1 MKILAIALLCV
12 WAGGAVAQEER
23 AIDNFAGVGV
33 RAMGMGGA
41 FVGVADDF
49 TAMYWNP
56 AGLAQMQ
63 QREVQVSFLRNSRAN
78 DSIFNG
84 TPGRSELTNT
94 RFGSLGFVYPYPVYR
109 GSLVLA
115 AGLTRI
121 KDFDWN
127 LNQKGYGYDDSLAV
141 DHAFQ
146 HEGELALAG
155 VSAALDVSSA
165 VSLGATLGW
174 VSGEDEAV
182 NEFDWADS
190 EDVFHERRFRARDTF
205 TDEYKWTPYAVLGAM
220 LRTPRDEP
228 RYRLGATFA
237 TGGTHKIRYVLRG
250 SSSDEGYNSVEYD
263 DGTVQEFP
271 DEEWSNTYELA
282 LPFEFGVGASAEVLP
297 GLTLAGSL
305 HLAEWSQSE
314 YKGADEYGL
323 RAGTSF
329 ETQYRDVLRY
339 HLGVEYQVPVVAL
352 DLRAGYFVDPIPF
365 VGDPIRIE
373 IDKDS
378 IPTGMAILLDQ
389 SGITNIPLNRI
400 EIDKDRHFI
409 TLGAGILLDEAVQ
422 VDLAWMWGAFK
433 QVELD
438 SVKIS
443 DQPINYLV
451 SDQTINRLVVGLGYN
466 F

>member
-1 MKILAIALLCV
+1 MKILAGALLCV
-12 WAGGAVAQEER
+12 WVGGAVAQEER

-63 QREVQVSFLRNSRAN
+63 RREVQVSFLRNSRAN
-78 DSIFNG
+78 DSVFNG
-84 TPGRSELTNT
+84 TAGSSELTNT

-115 AGLTRI
+115 AGFTRI
-121 KDFDWN
+121 KDFDWS
-127 LNQKGYGYDDSLAV
+127 LRLKGTDDNELTA

-155 VSAALDVSSA
+155 VSAALDVSPA
-165 VSLGATLGW
+165 VSLGMTLGL

-190 EDVFHERRFRARDTF
+190 QDNFPESRFLSRDTF
-205 TDEYKWTPYAVLGAM
+205 ADEYQRTPYLILGAM
-220 LRTPRDEP
+220 LRTPRDAP

-237 TGGTHKIRYVLRG
+237 AGRAHKIRYKFTSPV
-250 SSSDEGYNSVEYD
+250 SSGERNPCNPDELLEEDYDSIACD
-263 DGTVQEFP
+263 DGTIGNFS
-271 DEEWSNTYELA
+271 DENLSNTYQLT
-282 LPFEFGVGASAEVLP
+282 LPFEFGVGVSAEALP

-314 YKGADEYGL
+314 YKGTDEYDL
-323 RAGTSF
+323 RAATSF

-339 HLGVEYQVPVVAL
+339 HLGVEYQMPVVAL
-352 DLRAGYFVDPIPF
+352 DLRAGYFVDPVPF
-365 VGDPIRIE
+365 VGPRDPNSDDPPIRIE
-373 IDKDS
+373 
-378 IPTGMAILLDQ
+378 
-389 SGITNIPLNRI
+389 
-400 EIDKDRHFI
+400 EDRRFI

-422 VDLAWMWGAFK
+422 VDLAWVRGAFK
-433 QVELD
+433 QVEEYSGNVLSED
-438 SVKIS
+438 
-443 DQPINYLV
+443 YA
-451 SDQTINRLVVGLGYN
+451 INRLVVGVGYN

>member
-12 WAGGAVAQEER
+12 WGRGAVAQEER

-78 DSIFNG
+78 DSVFNG
-84 TPGRSELTNT
+84 TAGRSELTNT

-121 KDFDWN
+121 KDFDWSLN
-127 LNQKGYGYDDSLAV
+127 LKGDDQGLTA
-141 DHAFQ
+141 DHALQ

-155 VSAALDVSSA
+155 VSAAIDVSPA
-165 VSLGATLGW
+165 VSLGATLGL

-190 EDVFHERRFRARDTF
+190 QDEFLEQRFFARDSF
-205 TDEYKWTPYAVLGAM
+205 TDEYQWTPYAVLGAM
-220 LRTPRDEP
+220 LRTPRDNP
-228 RYRLGATFA
+228 RYRLGATFT
-237 TGGTHKIRYVLRG
+237 TGGTHKIRYVFRG
-250 SSSDEGYNSVEYD
+250 SPSDTGYSSVQYD
-263 DGTVQEFP
+263 DGTVEKFS
-271 DEEWSNTYELA
+271 DEEERNTYELA
-282 LPFEFGVGASAEVLP
+282 LPFEFGVGASAEALP

-314 YKGADEYGL
+314 YKGADEHRL
-323 RAGTSF
+323 RADTSF

-339 HLGVEYQVPVVAL
+339 HFGVEYQVPVVAL
-352 DLRAGYFVDPIPF
+352 DLRAGYFVDPVPF
-365 VGDPIRIE
+365 IGPRDPGSDDPTIRIE
-373 IDKDS
+373 
-378 IPTGMAILLDQ
+378 
-389 SGITNIPLNRI
+389 
-400 EIDKDRHFI
+400 EDRRFI
-409 TLGAGILLDEAVQ
+409 TLGAGVLIDEAMQ
-422 VDLAWMWGAFK
+422 IDIAWVWGAFK
-433 QVELD
+433 QVE
-438 SVKIS
+438 KYS
-443 DQPINYLV
+443 DNVLSEDYA
-451 SDQTINRLVVGLGYN
+451 INRLVVGVGYN

>member
-12 WAGGAVAQEER
+12 WGRGAVAQEER

-63 QREVQVSFLRNSRAN
+63 HREVQVSFLRNSRAN
-78 DSIFNG
+78 DSVFNG
-84 TPGRSELTNT
+84 TAGRSELTNT

-121 KDFDWN
+121 KDFDWSLN
-127 LNQKGYGYDDSLAV
+127 LKGDDQGLTA
-141 DHAFQ
+141 DHALQ

-155 VSAALDVSSA
+155 VSAAIDVSPA
-165 VSLGATLGW
+165 VSLGATLGL

-190 EDVFHERRFRARDTF
+190 QDEFLEQRFFARDSF
-205 TDEYKWTPYAVLGAM
+205 TDEYQWTPYAVLGAM
-220 LRTPRDEP
+220 LRTPRDNP
-228 RYRLGATFA
+228 RYRLGATFT
-237 TGGTHKIRYVLRG
+237 TGGTHKIRYVFRG
-250 SSSDEGYNSVEYD
+250 SPSDTGYSSVQYD
-263 DGTVQEFP
+263 DGTVEKFS
-271 DEEWSNTYELA
+271 DEEERNTYELA
-282 LPFEFGVGASAEVLP
+282 LPFEFGVGASAEALP

-314 YKGADEYGL
+314 YKGADEHRL
-323 RAGTSF
+323 RADTSF

-339 HLGVEYQVPVVAL
+339 HFGVEYQVPVVAL
-352 DLRAGYFVDPIPF
+352 DLRAGYFVDPVPF
-365 VGDPIRIE
+365 IGPRDPGSDDPTIRIE
-373 IDKDS
+373 
-378 IPTGMAILLDQ
+378 
-389 SGITNIPLNRI
+389 
-400 EIDKDRHFI
+400 EDRRFI
-409 TLGAGILLDEAVQ
+409 TLGAGVLIDEAMQ
-422 VDLAWMWGAFK
+422 IDIAWVWGAFK
-433 QVELD
+433 QVE
-438 SVKIS
+438 KYS
-443 DQPINYLV
+443 DNVLSEDYA
-451 SDQTINRLVVGLGYN
+451 INRLVVGVGYN

>member
-1 MKILAIALLCV
+1 MKILAGACVLCV
-12 WAGGAVAQEER
+12 WVGGAVAQEER

-63 QREVQVSFLRNSRAN
+63 RREVQVSFLRNSRAN
-78 DSIFNG
+78 DSVFNG
-84 TPGRSELTNT
+84 TPGSSELTNT

-115 AGLTRI
+115 AGFTRI
-121 KDFDWN
+121 KDFDWS
-127 LNQKGYGYDDSLAV
+127 LSRKGDDNGLTA

-155 VSAALDVSSA
+155 VSAALDVSPA
-165 VSLGATLGW
+165 VSLGMTLGL
-174 VSGEDEAV
+174 VSGEDEAA

-190 EDVFHERRFRARDTF
+190 QDNFLESRFLSRDTF
-205 TDEYKWTPYAVLGAM
+205 ADEYQRTPYLILGAM

-237 TGGTHKIRYVLRG
+237 AGRAHKIRYKFTGPV
-250 SSSDEGYNSVEYD
+250 SSGERNPCNPEELLEEDYDSIACD
-263 DGTVQEFP
+263 DGTIGNFS
-271 DEEWSNTYELA
+271 DENLSNTYQLT
-282 LPFEFGVGASAEVLP
+282 LPFEFGVGVSAEALP

-314 YKGADEYGL
+314 YKGTDEYDL
-323 RAGTSF
+323 RAATSF

-339 HLGVEYQVPVVAL
+339 HLGVEYQMPVVAL
-352 DLRAGYFVDPIPF
+352 DLRAGYFVDPVPF
-365 VGDPIRIE
+365 VGPRDPSSDDPPIRIE
-373 IDKDS
+373 
-378 IPTGMAILLDQ
+378 
-389 SGITNIPLNRI
+389 
-400 EIDKDRHFI
+400 EDRRFI

-422 VDLAWMWGAFK
+422 VDLAWVRGAFK
-433 QVELD
+433 QVEEYSGNVLSED
-438 SVKIS
+438 
-443 DQPINYLV
+443 YA
-451 SDQTINRLVVGLGYN
+451 INRLVVGVGYN

>member
-12 WAGGAVAQEER
+12 WVGGAAAQEER

-63 QREVQVSFLRNSRAN
+63 RREVQVSFLRNSRAN

-121 KDFDWN
+121 KDFDWSLN
-127 LNQKGYGYDDSLAV
+127 LKGEDQGLAA
-141 DHAFQ
+141 DHALQ

-155 VSAALDVSSA
+155 VSAAIDVSSA
-165 VSLGATLGW
+165 VSLGATLGL

-182 NEFDWADS
+182 NEFDWADLQN
-190 EDVFHERRFRARDTF
+190 EFDEQRFLARDSF
-205 TDEYKWTPYAVLGAM
+205 TDEYQWTPYAVLGVM
-220 LRTPRDEP
+220 LRTPRDKP
-228 RYRLGATFA
+228 RYRLGATFV
-237 TGGTHKIRYVLRG
+237 TGGTHKIRYVFRG
-250 SSSDEGYNSVEYD
+250 SPSDTGYSSVEYD
-263 DGTVQEFP
+263 DGTVEEFS
-271 DEEWSNTYELA
+271 DEEARNTYELA
-282 LPFEFGVGASAEVLP
+282 LPFEFGVGASAEALP

-314 YKGADEYGL
+314 YEGDDDGL
-323 RAGTSF
+323 RADTSF

-339 HLGVEYQVPVVAL
+339 HVGVEYQVPVVAL
-352 DLRAGYFVDPIPF
+352 DLRAGYFVDPVPF
-365 VGDPIRIE
+365 IGPRDPDSDDPPIRIE
-373 IDKDS
+373 
-378 IPTGMAILLDQ
+378 
-389 SGITNIPLNRI
+389 
-400 EIDKDRHFI
+400 EDRRFI
-409 TLGAGILLDEAVQ
+409 TLGAGILIDEAMQ
-422 VDLAWMWGAFK
+422 IDLAWVRGAFK
-433 QVELD
+433 QVEEY
-438 SVKIS
+438 S
-443 DQPINYLV
+443 DEY
-451 SDQTINRLVVGLGYN
+451 SDNVLSEDYAINRLVVGLSYN

>member
-12 WAGGAVAQEER
+12 WVGGAAAQEER

-63 QREVQVSFLRNSRAN
+63 RREVQVSFLRNSRAN

-121 KDFDWN
+121 KDFDWSLN
-127 LNQKGYGYDDSLAV
+127 LKGEDQGLAA
-141 DHAFQ
+141 DHALQ

-155 VSAALDVSSA
+155 VSAAIDVSSA
-165 VSLGATLGW
+165 VSLGATLGL

-182 NEFDWADS
+182 NEFDWADLQN
-190 EDVFHERRFRARDTF
+190 EFDEQRFLARDSF
-205 TDEYKWTPYAVLGAM
+205 TDEYQWTPYAVLGVM
-220 LRTPRDEP
+220 LRTPRDNP
-228 RYRLGATFA
+228 RYRLGATFT
-237 TGGTHKIRYVLRG
+237 TGGTHKIRYVFRG
-250 SSSDEGYNSVEYD
+250 SPSDKGYSSVQYD
-263 DGTVQEFP
+263 DGTVEKFS
-271 DEEWSNTYELA
+271 DEEARNTYELT
-282 LPFEFGVGASAEVLP
+282 LPFEFGVGASAEALP

-323 RAGTSF
+323 RADTSF

-339 HLGVEYQVPVVAL
+339 HFGVEYQVPVVAL
-352 DLRAGYFVDPIPF
+352 DLRAGYFVDPVPF
-365 VGDPIRIE
+365 IGPRDPGSDDPTIRIE
-373 IDKDS
+373 
-378 IPTGMAILLDQ
+378 
-389 SGITNIPLNRI
+389 
-400 EIDKDRHFI
+400 EDRRFI

-422 VDLAWMWGAFK
+422 VDLAWVRGAFK
-433 QVELD
+433 QVEEYSGD
-438 SVKIS
+438 YS
-443 DQPINYLV
+443 DNVLSEDYA
-451 SDQTINRLVVGLGYN
+451 INRLVVGVGYN

>member
-12 WAGGAVAQEER
+12 WACGAVAQEER

-78 DSIFNG
+78 DSVFNG
-84 TPGRSELTNT
+84 TAGRSELTNT

-121 KDFDWN
+121 KDFDWSLN
-127 LNQKGYGYDDSLAV
+127 LKGDDDGLAA

-155 VSAALDVSSA
+155 VSAAIDVSPA
-165 VSLGATLGW
+165 VSLGATLGL

-190 EDVFHERRFRARDTF
+190 QDEFLEQRFFARDSF
-205 TDEYKWTPYAVLGAM
+205 TDEYQWTPYAVLGAM
-220 LRTPRDEP
+220 LRTPRDNP
-228 RYRLGATFA
+228 RYRLGATFT
-237 TGGTHKIRYVLRG
+237 TGGTHKIRYKFNGPVSYEKINPCSPDKLLE
-250 SSSDEGYNSVEYD
+250 SDFDLIKCD
-263 DGTVQEFP
+263 DGTVGEFP
-271 DEEWSNTYELA
+271 DAEVSNTYELT
-282 LPFEFGVGASAEVLP
+282 LPFEFGVGASAEALQ

-323 RAGTSF
+323 RADTSF

-339 HLGVEYQVPVVAL
+339 HFGVEYQVPVVAL
-352 DLRAGYFVDPIPF
+352 DLRAGYFVDPVPF
-365 VGDPIRIE
+365 IGPRDPGSDDPTIRIE
-373 IDKDS
+373 
-378 IPTGMAILLDQ
+378 
-389 SGITNIPLNRI
+389 
-400 EIDKDRHFI
+400 EDRRFI

-422 VDLAWMWGAFK
+422 VDLAWVRGAFK
-433 QVELD
+433 QVEEY
-438 SVKIS
+438 SGGYS
-443 DQPINYLV
+443 DNVLSEDYE
-451 SDQTINRLVVGLGYN
+451 INRLVVGVGYN

>member
-12 WAGGAVAQEER
+12 WVRGAVAQEER

-127 LNQKGYGYDDSLAV
+127 LNLKGDDQGLAAN
-141 DHAFQ
+141 HALQ

-155 VSAALDVSSA
+155 VSAAIDVSPA
-165 VSLGATLGW
+165 VSLGATLGL

-182 NEFDWADS
+182 SEFDWADL
-190 EDVFHERRFRARDTF
+190 EDVFDEQRFRARDTF

-228 RYRLGATFA
+228 RYRLGATFS
-237 TGGTHKIRYVLRG
+237 TGGTHKIRYVFRG

-282 LPFEFGVGASAEVLP
+282 LPFEFGVGASAEALP

-314 YKGADEYGL
+314 YKGADDYGL
-323 RAGTSF
+323 RADTSF
-329 ETQYRDVLRY
+329 EKQYRDVLRY

-352 DLRAGYFVDPIPF
+352 DLRAGYFVDPVPF
-365 VGDPIRIE
+365 IGPRDPGSDDPPIRIE
-373 IDKDS
+373 
-378 IPTGMAILLDQ
+378 
-389 SGITNIPLNRI
+389 
-400 EIDKDRHFI
+400 EDRRFI
-409 TLGAGILLDEAVQ
+409 TLGAGILIDEAMQ
-422 VDLAWMWGAFK
+422 IDLAWVRGAFK
-433 QVELD
+433 QVEEY
-438 SVKIS
+438 SSEFS
-443 DQPINYLV
+443 DNILSEDYA
-451 SDQTINRLVVGLGYN
+451 INRLVVGMGYN

>member
-12 WAGGAVAQEER
+12 WVHGAVAQEER

-84 TPGRSELTNT
+84 TAGRSELTNT
-94 RFGSLGFVYPYPVYR
+94 RFGTLGFVYPYPVYR

-121 KDFDWN
+121 KDFDWSLN
-127 LNQKGYGYDDSLAV
+127 LKGDDDGLAA

-146 HEGELALAG
+146 HEGEMALAG
-155 VSAALDVSSA
+155 VSAAVDVSPA
-165 VSLGATLGW
+165 VSLGATLGF

-182 NEFDWADS
+182 SEFDWADPQD
-190 EDVFHERRFRARDTF
+190 EFYGQRFFARDTF
-205 TDEYKWTPYAVLGAM
+205 ADEYQWTPYAVLGAM
-220 LRTPRDEP
+220 LRTPRDNP

-237 TGGTHKIRYVLRG
+237 TGGTHKIKYKFNGPV
-250 SSSDEGYNSVEYD
+250 SYDEINPCSPDPDDLLGADLGKVECD
-263 DGTVQEFP
+263 DGTVEEFS
-271 DEEWSNTYELA
+271 DVEVSNTYDLA
-282 LPFEFGVGASAEVLP
+282 LPFEFGVGASAEALP

-314 YKGADEYGL
+314 YKGADEDGL
-323 RAGTSF
+323 RADTSF

-339 HLGVEYQVPVVAL
+339 HFGVEYQVPVVAL
-352 DLRAGYFVDPIPF
+352 DLRAGYFVDPVPF
-365 VGDPIRIE
+365 IGPRDPGSDDPPIRIE
-373 IDKDS
+373 
-378 IPTGMAILLDQ
+378 
-389 SGITNIPLNRI
+389 
-400 EIDKDRHFI
+400 EDRRFI
-409 TLGAGILLDEAVQ
+409 TLGAGILIDEAMQ
-422 VDLAWMWGAFK
+422 IDIAWVRGAFK
-433 QVELD
+433 QVEEY
-438 SVKIS
+438 SGESS
-443 DQPINYLV
+443 DNVLSEDYA
-451 SDQTINRLVVGLGYN
+451 INRLVVGMGYN

>member
-12 WAGGAVAQEER
+12 WVRGAVAQEER

-63 QREVQVSFLRNSRAN
+63 QREIQVSLLRNSRAN

-84 TPGRSELTNT
+84 TAGRSELTNT

-127 LNQKGYGYDDSLAV
+127 LNLKGNDEGLTA

-155 VSAALDVSSA
+155 VSAAIDVSPA
-165 VSLGATLGW
+165 VSLGATLGL

-182 NEFDWADS
+182 NKFDWADS
-190 EDVFHERRFRARDTF
+190 QDEFQERRFLARDSF

-220 LRTPRDEP
+220 LRTPRDKP

-237 TGGTHKIRYVLRG
+237 TGGTHEIRYVFRG
-250 SSSDEGYNSVEYD
+250 ASSDEGYNSVEYD
-263 DGTVQEFP
+263 DGTVEEFP

-282 LPFEFGVGASAEVLP
+282 LPFEFGVGASAEALP

-314 YKGADEYGL
+314 YKGADDYGL
-323 RAGTSF
+323 RADTSF

-339 HLGVEYQVPVVAL
+339 HFGVEYQVPVVAL
-352 DLRAGYFVDPIPF
+352 DLRAGYFVDPVPF
-365 VGDPIRIE
+365 IGPRDPGSDDPPIRIE
-373 IDKDS
+373 
-378 IPTGMAILLDQ
+378 
-389 SGITNIPLNRI
+389 
-400 EIDKDRHFI
+400 EDRRFI
-409 TLGAGILLDEAVQ
+409 TLGAGILIDEAMQ
-422 VDLAWMWGAFK
+422 IDIAWVRGAFK
-433 QVELD
+433 QVEEYSSEL
-438 SVKIS
+438 S
-443 DQPINYLV
+443 DNVLSEDYA
-451 SDQTINRLVVGLGYN
+451 INRLVVGVGYN

>member
-1 MKILAIALLCV
+1 MKILAVASLCV
-12 WAGGAVAQEER
+12 WVGGAVAQEER

-63 QREVQVSFLRNSRAN
+63 RREVQVSFLRNSRAN
-78 DSIFNG
+78 DSVFNG
-84 TPGRSELTNT
+84 TAGRSELTNT

-121 KDFDWN
+121 KDFDWS
-127 LNQKGYGYDDSLAV
+127 LNQKGNDNGLTA

-155 VSAALDVSSA
+155 VSAALDVSPA
-165 VSLGATLGW
+165 VSLGVTLGL

-182 NEFDWADS
+182 NGYDWADDS
-190 EDVFHERRFRARDTF
+190 PDEFLEARFLARDTF
-205 TDEYKWTPYAVLGAM
+205 TDEYQWTPYTVLGAM
-220 LRTPRDEP
+220 LRTPRDDP

-237 TGGTHKIRYVLRG
+237 AGRAHKIRYKFKGPASYNEKNPCNLDAVLEEDYD
-250 SSSDEGYNSVEYD
+250 SIECD
-263 DGTVQEFP
+263 DGTVGQFSDQEV
-271 DEEWSNTYELA
+271 SNTYQLA
-282 LPFEFGVGASAEVLP
+282 LPFEFGVGVSAAALP

-314 YKGADEYGL
+314 YKGDDDHDL
-323 RAGTSF
+323 RADTSF

-352 DLRAGYFVDPIPF
+352 DLRAGYFVDPVPF
-365 VGDPIRIE
+365 VGPRDPSTDDSPIRIE
-373 IDKDS
+373 
-378 IPTGMAILLDQ
+378 
-389 SGITNIPLNRI
+389 
-400 EIDKDRHFI
+400 EDRRFI

-422 VDLAWMWGAFK
+422 VDLAWVRGAFK
-433 QVELD
+433 QVEEYSGNVLTED
-438 SVKIS
+438 
-443 DQPINYLV
+443 YA
-451 SDQTINRLVVGLGYN
+451 INRLVVGVGYN

>member
-1 MKILAIALLCV
+1 MKILAIALLCFWV
-12 WAGGAVAQEER
+12 RGAAAQEER

-63 QREVQVSFLRNSRAN
+63 RCEVQVSFLRNSRAN
-78 DSIFNG
+78 DSVLNG

-121 KDFDWN
+121 KDFDWSLN
-127 LNQKGYGYDDSLAV
+127 LKGEDQGLAA
-141 DHAFQ
+141 DHALQ

-155 VSAALDVSSA
+155 VSAAIDVSSA
-165 VSLGATLGW
+165 VSLGATLGL

-182 NEFDWADS
+182 NEFDWADLQN
-190 EDVFHERRFRARDTF
+190 EFDEQRFLSRDSF
-205 TDEYKWTPYAVLGAM
+205 TDEYQWTPYAVLGVM
-220 LRTPRDEP
+220 LRTPRDKP

-237 TGGTHKIRYVLRG
+237 TGGTHKIRYVFRG
-250 SSSDEGYNSVEYD
+250 SPSDTGYSSVEYD
-263 DGTVQEFP
+263 DGTVEEFS
-271 DEEWSNTYELA
+271 DEEARNTYELA
-282 LPFEFGVGASAEVLP
+282 LPFEFGVGASAEALP

-314 YKGADEYGL
+314 YEGDDDGL
-323 RAGTSF
+323 RADTSF

-339 HLGVEYQVPVVAL
+339 HVGVEYQVPVIAL
-352 DLRAGYFVDPIPF
+352 DLRVGYFVDPVPF
-365 VGDPIRIE
+365 IGPRDPDSDDPPIRIE
-373 IDKDS
+373 
-378 IPTGMAILLDQ
+378 
-389 SGITNIPLNRI
+389 
-400 EIDKDRHFI
+400 EDRRFI
-409 TLGAGILLDEAVQ
+409 TLGAGILIDEAMQ
-422 VDLAWMWGAFK
+422 IDLAWVRGAFK
-433 QVELD
+433 QVEEY
-438 SVKIS
+438 S
-443 DQPINYLV
+443 DEY
-451 SDQTINRLVVGLGYN
+451 SDNVLSEDYAINRLVVGLSYN

>member
-12 WAGGAVAQEER
+12 WGGGAVAQEER

-78 DSIFNG
+78 DSVFNG
-84 TPGRSELTNT
+84 TPGSSELTNT

-121 KDFDWN
+121 KDFDWS
-127 LNQKGYGYDDSLAV
+127 LNQKGYDYGDSLAV

-155 VSAALDVSSA
+155 VSAAIDVSPA
-165 VSLGATLGW
+165 VSLGATLGF

-182 NEFDWADS
+182 NEFDWADPQ
-190 EDVFHERRFRARDTF
+190 DQDKFLERRFRARDTF

-220 LRTPRDEP
+220 LRTPRDKP

-237 TGGTHKIRYVLRG
+237 IGGAHKIRYIFRG
-250 SSSDEGYNSVEYD
+250 SPSDTGYSSVEYD
-263 DGTVQEFP
+263 DETVEEFP
-271 DEEWSNTYELA
+271 DEEVNNTYQLA
-282 LPFEFGVGASAEVLP
+282 LPFEFGVGASAEALP

-314 YKGADEYGL
+314 YKGADEYDL
-323 RAGTSF
+323 RADTSF
-329 ETQYRDVLRY
+329 ETLYRDVLRY
-339 HLGVEYQVPVVAL
+339 HFGVEYQVPVIAL

-365 VGDPIRIE
+365 VGDDPPIR
-373 IDKDS
+373 
-378 IPTGMAILLDQ
+378 
-389 SGITNIPLNRI
+389 
-400 EIDKDRHFI
+400 IDKDRRFI
-409 TLGAGILLDEAVQ
+409 TLGAGILLDEAIQ
-422 VDLAWMWGAFK
+422 VDLTWMRGAFK
-433 QVELD
+433 QVEVAEVGD
-438 SVKIS
+438 SGDIS
-443 DQPINYLV
+443 DPVINRLV
-451 SDQTINRLVVGLGYN
+451 SDQTVNRLVVGMGYN

>member
-12 WAGGAVAQEER
+12 WVRGAVAQEER

-63 QREVQVSFLRNSRAN
+63 QREVQVSLLRNSRAN

-127 LNQKGYGYDDSLAV
+127 LNLKGNDDGLAA

-155 VSAALDVSSA
+155 VSAAIDVSPA
-165 VSLGATLGW
+165 VSLGATLGL

-182 NEFDWADS
+182 NEFDWADLQD
-190 EDVFHERRFRARDTF
+190 EFQERRFLARDSF

-228 RYRLGATFA
+228 RYRLGATFS
-237 TGGTHKIRYVLRG
+237 TGGTHKIRYVFRG
-250 SSSDEGYNSVEYD
+250 ASSDDGYNSVEYD

-282 LPFEFGVGASAEVLP
+282 LPFEFGVGASAEALP

-314 YKGADEYGL
+314 YKGADDYGL
-323 RAGTSF
+323 RADTSF
-329 ETQYRDVLRY
+329 EKQYRDVLRY

-352 DLRAGYFVDPIPF
+352 DLRAGYFVDPVPF
-365 VGDPIRIE
+365 IGPRDPGSDDPPIRIE
-373 IDKDS
+373 
-378 IPTGMAILLDQ
+378 
-389 SGITNIPLNRI
+389 
-400 EIDKDRHFI
+400 EDRRFI
-409 TLGAGILLDEAVQ
+409 TLGAGILIDEAMQ
-422 VDLAWMWGAFK
+422 IDIAWVRGAFK
-433 QVELD
+433 QVEEY
-438 SVKIS
+438 SSEFS
-443 DQPINYLV
+443 DNVLSEDYA
-451 SDQTINRLVVGLGYN
+451 INRLVVGMGYN

>member
-12 WAGGAVAQEER
+12 WVRGAVAQEER

-63 QREVQVSFLRNSRAN
+63 RREVQVSFLRNSRAN
-78 DSIFNG
+78 DSVFNG

-115 AGLTRI
+115 AGFSRI

-127 LNQKGYGYDDSLAV
+127 LNQKSEAEGLNDGRRYQEVSDDF
-141 DHAFQ
+141 FQ
-146 HEGELALAG
+146 HEGELGLWG
-155 VSAALDVSSA
+155 VSAAVDVSPA
-165 VSLGATLGW
+165 ISLGATLGL
-174 VSGEDEAV
+174 VSGEDQTT
-182 NEFDWADS
+182 NEFNS
-190 EDVFHERRFRARDTF
+190 TYTYPEDKSVEQENKAWPIFVQSRETT
-205 TDEYKWTPYAVLGAM
+205 TDEYGRSLYAILGTM
-220 LRTPRDEP
+220 IRMPHDKP

-237 TGGTHKIRYVLRG
+237 TGSAHKVRYVFRG
-250 SSSDEGYNSVEYD
+250 LLGDTEYNLVEYD
-263 DGTVQEFP
+263 DET
-271 DEEWSNTYELA
+271 EERFDSEDIRDTYELA
-282 LPFEFGVGASAEVLP
+282 LPFEFSVGVSAETLP

-314 YKGADEYGL
+314 YKDKGADDDSS
-323 RAGTSF
+323 RANTSF

-339 HLGVEYQVPVVAL
+339 HLGVEYRVPIVAL
-352 DLRAGYFVDPIPF
+352 DIRAGYYTDPIPF
-365 VGDPIRIE
+365 VGPRYLKPITGDPPIRIE
-373 IDKDS
+373 
-378 IPTGMAILLDQ
+378 Q
-389 SGITNIPLNRI
+389 
-400 EIDKDRHFI
+400 DRRFI
-409 TLGAGILLDEAVQ
+409 TLGTGLLLDEVVQ
-422 VDLAWMWGAFK
+422 VDLAYVRGAFK
-433 QVELD
+433 QVEKYSGNELRE
-438 SVKIS
+438 
-443 DQPINYLV
+443 DQA
-451 SDQTINRLVVGLGYN
+451 INRLVVGLGYN

>member
-1 MKILAIALLCV
+1 MKILAIALLCFWV
-12 WAGGAVAQEER
+12 RGAAAQEER

-63 QREVQVSFLRNSRAN
+63 RCEVQVSFLRNSRAN
-78 DSIFNG
+78 DSVLNG

-121 KDFDWN
+121 KDFDWSLN
-127 LNQKGYGYDDSLAV
+127 LKGEDQGLAA
-141 DHAFQ
+141 DHALQ

-155 VSAALDVSSA
+155 VSAAIDVSSA
-165 VSLGATLGW
+165 VSLGATLGL

-182 NEFDWADS
+182 NEFDWADLQN
-190 EDVFHERRFRARDTF
+190 EFDEQRFLARDSF
-205 TDEYKWTPYAVLGAM
+205 TDEYQWTPYAVLGVM
-220 LRTPRDEP
+220 LRTPRDKP
-228 RYRLGATFA
+228 RYRLGATFV
-237 TGGTHKIRYVLRG
+237 TGGTHKIRYVFRG
-250 SSSDEGYNSVEYD
+250 SPSDTGYSSVEYD
-263 DGTVQEFP
+263 DGTVEEFS
-271 DEEWSNTYELA
+271 DEEARNTYELA
-282 LPFEFGVGASAEVLP
+282 LPFEFGVGASAEALP

-314 YKGADEYGL
+314 YEGDDDGL
-323 RAGTSF
+323 RADTSF

-339 HLGVEYQVPVVAL
+339 HVGVEYQVPVVAL
-352 DLRAGYFVDPIPF
+352 DLRVGYFVDPVPF
-365 VGDPIRIE
+365 IGPRDPDSDDPPIRIE
-373 IDKDS
+373 
-378 IPTGMAILLDQ
+378 
-389 SGITNIPLNRI
+389 
-400 EIDKDRHFI
+400 EDRRFI
-409 TLGAGILLDEAVQ
+409 TLGAGILIDEAMQ
-422 VDLAWMWGAFK
+422 IDLAWVRGAFK
-433 QVELD
+433 QVEEY
-438 SVKIS
+438 S
-443 DQPINYLV
+443 DEY
-451 SDQTINRLVVGLGYN
+451 SDNVLSEDYAINRLVVGLSYN

>member
-12 WAGGAVAQEER
+12 WVRGAVAQEER

-63 QREVQVSFLRNSRAN
+63 QREIQVSLLRNSRAN

-127 LNQKGYGYDDSLAV
+127 LNQRGAAEGLAA
-141 DHAFQ
+141 DHTFQ
-146 HEGELALAG
+146 HEGEMALAG
-155 VSAALDVSSA
+155 VSAAIDVSPA
-165 VSLGATLGW
+165 VSLGATLGL

-182 NEFDWADS
+182 NEFDWADLQD
-190 EDVFHERRFRARDTF
+190 EFQERRFLARDSF

-237 TGGTHKIRYVLRG
+237 TGGTHEIRYVFRG

-263 DGTVQEFP
+263 DGTVEEFP
-271 DEEWSNTYELA
+271 AEEWSNTYELA
-282 LPFEFGVGASAEVLP
+282 LPFEFGVGASAEAMP

-314 YKGADEYGL
+314 YKGADDYGL
-323 RAGTSF
+323 RADTSF

-365 VGDPIRIE
+365 IGPRDPGSDDPPIRIE
-373 IDKDS
+373 
-378 IPTGMAILLDQ
+378 
-389 SGITNIPLNRI
+389 
-400 EIDKDRHFI
+400 EDRRFI
-409 TLGAGILLDEAVQ
+409 TLGAGILIDEAMQ
-422 VDLAWMWGAFK
+422 IDLAWVRGAFK
-433 QVELD
+433 QVEEYSGEL
-438 SVKIS
+438 S
-443 DQPINYLV
+443 DNVLSEDYA
-451 SDQTINRLVVGLGYN
+451 INRLVVGVGYN

>member
-84 TPGRSELTNT
+84 IPGRSELTNT

-121 KDFDWN
+121 KDFDWSLN
-127 LNQKGYGYDDSLAV
+127 LKGDDDGLAA

-155 VSAALDVSSA
+155 VSAAIDVSPA
-165 VSLGATLGW
+165 VSLGATLGL

-190 EDVFHERRFRARDTF
+190 QDEFLEQRFFARDTF

-228 RYRLGATFA
+228 RYRLGATFT
-237 TGGTHKIRYVLRG
+237 TGGAHEIRYVFRG
-250 SSSDEGYNSVEYD
+250 APSDTGYSSVQYD
-263 DGTVQEFP
+263 DGTVENFP
-271 DEEWSNTYELA
+271 DEVGSSTYELS
-282 LPFEFGVGASAEVLP
+282 LPFEFGVGASAEALP

-314 YKGADEYGL
+314 YKGSDEYGL
-323 RAGTSF
+323 RADTSF

-365 VGDPIRIE
+365 VGPRDPGSDDPPIRIE
-373 IDKDS
+373 D
-378 IPTGMAILLDQ
+378 
-389 SGITNIPLNRI
+389 
-400 EIDKDRHFI
+400 DRRFI
-409 TLGAGILLDEAVQ
+409 TLGAGILIDEAMQ
-422 VDLAWMWGAFK
+422 IDIAWVRGAFK
-433 QVELD
+433 QVEEYSGEYSANVLSED
-438 SVKIS
+438 
-443 DQPINYLV
+443 YA
-451 SDQTINRLVVGLGYN
+451 INRLVVGLGYN

>member
-12 WAGGAVAQEER
+12 GVGGAVAQEER

-56 AGLAQMQ
+56 AGLAQMKR
-63 QREVQVSFLRNSRAN
+63 REVQVSFLRNSRAN

-84 TPGRSELTNT
+84 TAGRSELSNT

-115 AGLTRI
+115 AGFNHI
-121 KDFDWN
+121 KDFDWS
-127 LNQKGYGYDDSLAV
+127 LNQKGNDGGLAA
-141 DHAFQ
+141 DHDFQ

-155 VSAALDVSSA
+155 VAAAIDVSPA
-165 VSLGATLGW
+165 VSLGATLGL

-190 EDVFHERRFRARDTF
+190 QDEFQEQRFLARDTF
-205 TDEYKWTPYAVLGAM
+205 TDEYEWTPYAVLGAM
-220 LRTPRDEP
+220 LRMPRDEP

-237 TGGTHKIRYVLRG
+237 TGGTHKIRYVFRG
-250 SSSDEGYNSVEYD
+250 APSDKGYSSVQYD
-263 DGTVQEFP
+263 DGTIEEFS
-271 DEEWSNTYELA
+271 DEVERNAYQLA
-282 LPFEFGVGASAEVLP
+282 LPFEFGVGASAEAIP

-314 YKGADEYGL
+314 YKAADDAQL
-323 RAGTSF
+323 RADTSF

-339 HLGVEYQVPVVAL
+339 HFGVEYQVPVVAL

-365 VGDPIRIE
+365 VGPRDLGSDSDDPPIRIE
-373 IDKDS
+373 
-378 IPTGMAILLDQ
+378 
-389 SGITNIPLNRI
+389 
-400 EIDKDRHFI
+400 EDRRFI
-409 TLGAGILLDEAVQ
+409 TLGAGMLLDEAIQ
-422 VDLAWMWGAFK
+422 IDLAWVRGAFK
-433 QVELD
+433 QVEEYSGNVLSED
-438 SVKIS
+438 
-443 DQPINYLV
+443 YA
-451 SDQTINRLVVGLGYN
+451 INRLVVGVGYN

>member
-12 WAGGAVAQEER
+12 WVRGAVAQEER

-63 QREVQVSFLRNSRAN
+63 QREIQVSLLRNSRAN
-78 DSIFNG
+78 DSVFNG
-84 TPGRSELTNT
+84 TPGSSELTNT

-115 AGLTRI
+115 AGFTRI
-121 KDFDWN
+121 KDFDWS
-127 LNQKGYGYDDSLAV
+127 LNQQGDSAGLAT
-141 DHAFQ
+141 DHTFQ
-146 HEGELALAG
+146 HEGEMALAG
-155 VSAALDVSSA
+155 VSAAIDVSPA
-165 VSLGATLGW
+165 VSLGATFGL

-182 NEFDWADS
+182 SEFDWADLQDGFY
-190 EDVFHERRFRARDTF
+190 EQRFLVRDTF

-237 TGGTHKIRYVLRG
+237 TGGTHEIRYVFRG
-250 SSSDEGYNSVEYD
+250 PSSYDKPNPCQHLFPEGTPDSPLADNYSSVECD
-263 DGTVQEFP
+263 DGTVGNFP
-271 DEEWSNTYELA
+271 DEVGRSTYELA
-282 LPFEFGVGASAEVLP
+282 LPFEFGVGASAEAVP

-314 YKGADEYGL
+314 YKGADDYGL
-323 RAGTSF
+323 RADTSF

-339 HLGVEYQVPVVAL
+339 HLGAEYRVPVVAL
-352 DLRAGYFVDPIPF
+352 DLRVGYFVDPIPF
-365 VGDPIRIE
+365 IGPRDPSSDDPPIRIE
-373 IDKDS
+373 
-378 IPTGMAILLDQ
+378 
-389 SGITNIPLNRI
+389 
-400 EIDKDRHFI
+400 EDRRFI
-409 TLGAGILLDEAVQ
+409 TLGAGILVDEAMQ
-422 VDLAWMWGAFK
+422 IDLAWVRGAFK
-433 QVELD
+433 QVEEF
-438 SVKIS
+438 S
-443 DQPINYLV
+443 DNILSEDYA
-451 SDQTINRLVVGLGYN
+451 INRLVIGVGYN

>member
-12 WAGGAVAQEER
+12 WVRGAVAKEER

-63 QREVQVSFLRNSRAN
+63 RREVQVSFLRSSRAN
-78 DSIFNG
+78 DSVFNG

-121 KDFDWN
+121 KDFDWS
-127 LNQKGYGYDDSLAV
+127 LNHKGDQGGLAA
-141 DHAFQ
+141 DHDFQ

-155 VSAALDVSSA
+155 VSAAIDVSPA
-165 VSLGATLGW
+165 VSLGATLGL

-182 NEFDWADS
+182 NEFDWVDS
-190 EDVFHERRFRARDTF
+190 QEEFPEQRLFARDTF
-205 TDEYKWTPYAVLGAM
+205 TDEYQWTPYAVLGAM
-220 LRTPRDEP
+220 LRTPHDKP

-237 TGGTHKIRYVLRG
+237 TGSAHKVRYVFRG
-250 SSSDEGYNSVEYD
+250 LLGDTEYNLVEYD
-263 DGTVQEFP
+263 DET
-271 DEEWSNTYELA
+271 EERFDSEDIRDTYELA
-282 LPFEFGVGASAEVLP
+282 LPFEFSVGVSAETLP

-314 YKGADEYGL
+314 YKDKGADDDSS
-323 RAGTSF
+323 RANTSF

-339 HLGVEYQVPVVAL
+339 HLGVEYRVPIVAL
-352 DLRAGYFVDPIPF
+352 DIRAGYYTDPIPF
-365 VGDPIRIE
+365 VGPRDLKPITGDPPIRIE
-373 IDKDS
+373 
-378 IPTGMAILLDQ
+378 Q
-389 SGITNIPLNRI
+389 
-400 EIDKDRHFI
+400 DRRFI
-409 TLGAGILLDEAVQ
+409 TLGAGILLDEVVQ
-422 VDLAWMWGAFK
+422 VDLAYVRGAFK
-433 QVELD
+433 QVEKYSGNELRE
-438 SVKIS
+438 
-443 DQPINYLV
+443 DQA
-451 SDQTINRLVVGLGYN
+451 INRLVVGLSYN

>member
-12 WAGGAVAQEER
+12 WVGGAAAQEER

-63 QREVQVSFLRNSRAN
+63 RREVQVSFLRNSRAN

-109 GSLVLA
+109 GRLVLA

-121 KDFDWN
+121 KDFDWSLN
-127 LNQKGYGYDDSLAV
+127 LKGDDDRLAA

-155 VSAALDVSSA
+155 VSAAIDVSPA
-165 VSLGATLGW
+165 VSLGATLGL
-174 VSGEDEAV
+174 VSGEDQAV
-182 NEFDWADS
+182 NEFDWADLQN
-190 EDVFHERRFRARDTF
+190 EFDEQRFLARDSF
-205 TDEYKWTPYAVLGAM
+205 TDEYQWTPYAVLGVM
-220 LRTPRDEP
+220 LRTPRDKP

-237 TGGTHKIRYVLRG
+237 TGGTHKIRYVFRG
-250 SSSDEGYNSVEYD
+250 SPSDTGYSSVEYD
-263 DGTVQEFP
+263 DGTVEEFS
-271 DEEWSNTYELA
+271 DEEARNTYELA
-282 LPFEFGVGASAEVLP
+282 LPFEFGVGASAEALP

-314 YKGADEYGL
+314 YEGADEDGL
-323 RAGTSF
+323 RADTSF

-339 HLGVEYQVPVVAL
+339 HVGVEYRVPVVAL
-352 DLRAGYFVDPIPF
+352 DLRAGYFVDPVPF
-365 VGDPIRIE
+365 IGPRDPDSDDPPIRIE
-373 IDKDS
+373 
-378 IPTGMAILLDQ
+378 
-389 SGITNIPLNRI
+389 
-400 EIDKDRHFI
+400 EDRRFI
-409 TLGAGILLDEAVQ
+409 TLGAGILIDEAMQ
-422 VDLAWMWGAFK
+422 IDLAWVRGAFK
-433 QVELD
+433 QVEEY
-438 SVKIS
+438 SGQYS
-443 DQPINYLV
+443 DNVLSEDYA
-451 SDQTINRLVVGLGYN
+451 INRLVVGLSYN

>member
-12 WAGGAVAQEER
+12 WVGGAAAQEER

-63 QREVQVSFLRNSRAN
+63 RREVQVSFLRNSRAN

-121 KDFDWN
+121 KDFDWSLN
-127 LNQKGYGYDDSLAV
+127 LKGDDQGLAA
-141 DHAFQ
+141 DHALQ

-155 VSAALDVSSA
+155 VSAAIDVSSA
-165 VSLGATLGW
+165 VSLGATLGL

-182 NEFDWADS
+182 NEFDWADLQN
-190 EDVFHERRFRARDTF
+190 EFDEQRFLARDSF
-205 TDEYKWTPYAVLGAM
+205 TDEYQWTPYAVLGVM
-220 LRTPRDEP
+220 LRTPRDKP

-237 TGGTHKIRYVLRG
+237 TGGTHKIRYVFRG
-250 SSSDEGYNSVEYD
+250 SPSDTGYSSVEYD
-263 DGTVQEFP
+263 DGTVEEFS
-271 DEEWSNTYELA
+271 DEEARNTYELA
-282 LPFEFGVGASAEVLP
+282 LPFEFGVGASAEALP

-314 YKGADEYGL
+314 YEGDDDGL
-323 RAGTSF
+323 RADTSF

-339 HLGVEYQVPVVAL
+339 HVGVEYRVPVVAL
-352 DLRAGYFVDPIPF
+352 DLRAGYFVDPVPF
-365 VGDPIRIE
+365 IGPRDPDSDDPPIRIE
-373 IDKDS
+373 
-378 IPTGMAILLDQ
+378 
-389 SGITNIPLNRI
+389 
-400 EIDKDRHFI
+400 EDRRFI
-409 TLGAGILLDEAVQ
+409 TLGAGILIDEAMQ
-422 VDLAWMWGAFK
+422 IDLAWVRGAFK
-433 QVELD
+433 QVEEY
-438 SVKIS
+438 S
-443 DQPINYLV
+443 DEY
-451 SDQTINRLVVGLGYN
+451 SDNVLSEDYAINRLVVGLSYN

>member
-12 WAGGAVAQEER
+12 WVRGAVAQEER

-63 QREVQVSFLRNSRAN
+63 QREIQVSLLRNSRAN

-127 LNQKGYGYDDSLAV
+127 LNLKGNDDGLAA

-155 VSAALDVSSA
+155 VSAAIDVSPA
-165 VSLGATLGW
+165 VSLGATLGL

-182 NEFDWADS
+182 NKFDWADS
-190 EDVFHERRFRARDTF
+190 QDEFQERRFLARDSF

-237 TGGTHKIRYVLRG
+237 TGGTHEIRYVFRG
-250 SSSDEGYNSVEYD
+250 ASSDEGYNSVEYD
-263 DGTVQEFP
+263 DGTVQEFS

-282 LPFEFGVGASAEVLP
+282 LPFEFGVGASAEALP

-314 YKGADEYGL
+314 YKGADDYGL
-323 RAGTSF
+323 RADTSF

-339 HLGVEYQVPVVAL
+339 HFGVEYQVPVVAL
-352 DLRAGYFVDPIPF
+352 DLRAGYFVDPVPF
-365 VGDPIRIE
+365 IGPRNPGSDDPPIRIE
-373 IDKDS
+373 
-378 IPTGMAILLDQ
+378 
-389 SGITNIPLNRI
+389 
-400 EIDKDRHFI
+400 EDRRFI
-409 TLGAGILLDEAVQ
+409 TFGAGILIDEAMQ
-422 VDLAWMWGAFK
+422 IDIAWVRGAFK
-433 QVELD
+433 QVEEYSSEL
-438 SVKIS
+438 S
-443 DQPINYLV
+443 DNVLSEDYA
-451 SDQTINRLVVGLGYN
+451 INRLVVGVGYN

>member
-12 WAGGAVAQEER
+12 WVRGAVAQEER

-84 TPGRSELTNT
+84 TAGRSELTNT

-127 LNQKGYGYDDSLAV
+127 LNQKGAAEGLAA
-141 DHAFQ
+141 DHTFQ
-146 HEGELALAG
+146 HEGEMALAG
-155 VSAALDVSSA
+155 VSAAIDVSPA
-165 VSLGATLGW
+165 VSLGVTLGL

-182 NEFDWADS
+182 SEFDWADPQD
-190 EDVFHERRFRARDTF
+190 EFFEQRFLVRDTF
-205 TDEYKWTPYAVLGAM
+205 TDEYKWTPYAILGAM
-220 LRTPRDEP
+220 LRTPRDKP

-237 TGGTHKIRYVLRG
+237 TGGTHEIRYVLRG
-250 SSSDEGYNSVEYD
+250 PDSYGRPNPCQHLLPEGTPDSPLADNYNFVECD

-282 LPFEFGVGASAEVLP
+282 LPFEFGVGASAEALP

-314 YKGADEYGL
+314 YKGADDYGL
-323 RAGTSF
+323 RADTSF

-339 HLGVEYQVPVVAL
+339 HFGAEYQVPVVAL
-352 DLRAGYFVDPIPF
+352 DLRAGYFVDPVPF
-365 VGDPIRIE
+365 IGPRDPGSDDPPIRIE
-373 IDKDS
+373 
-378 IPTGMAILLDQ
+378 
-389 SGITNIPLNRI
+389 
-400 EIDKDRHFI
+400 EDRRFI
-409 TLGAGILLDEAVQ
+409 TLGAGILIDEAMQ
-422 VDLAWMWGAFK
+422 IDLAWVRGAFK
-433 QVELD
+433 QVEEY
-438 SVKIS
+438 SGEYS
-443 DQPINYLV
+443 DNVLSEDYV
-451 SDQTINRLVVGLGYN
+451 INRLVVGVGYN

>member
-12 WAGGAVAQEER
+12 WVRGAAAQEER

-78 DSIFNG
+78 DSVFNG

-115 AGLTRI
+115 AGFSRV
-121 KDFDWN
+121 KDFDWS
-127 LNQKGYGYDDSLAV
+127 LNHKGDDGGLAA
-141 DHAFQ
+141 DHSFQ
-146 HEGELALAG
+146 HEGEMALAG
-155 VSAALDVSSA
+155 VSAAIDVSPA
-165 VSLGATLGW
+165 VSLGATLGL

-182 NEFDWADS
+182 SEFDWADLQGKFL
-190 EDVFHERRFRARDTF
+190 EQRFRARDTF
-205 TDEYKWTPYAVLGAM
+205 TDEYEWTPYAVLGAM
-220 LRTPRDEP
+220 LRTSRDKP

-237 TGGTHKIRYVLRG
+237 TGGTHKIRYKFNGPVSYEEINPCNPDDPDDLLG
-250 SSSDEGYNSVEYD
+250 GDFDSVECD

-282 LPFEFGVGASAEVLP
+282 LPFEFGVGASAEALP

-323 RAGTSF
+323 RADTSF

-339 HLGVEYQVPVVAL
+339 HFGVEYQVPVVAL

-365 VGDPIRIE
+365 IGPRDPGSDDPPIRIE
-373 IDKDS
+373 
-378 IPTGMAILLDQ
+378 
-389 SGITNIPLNRI
+389 
-400 EIDKDRHFI
+400 EDRRFI
-409 TLGAGILLDEAVQ
+409 TLGAGILIDEAMQ
-422 VDLAWMWGAFK
+422 IDLAWMRGAFK
-433 QVELD
+433 QIEEYSSEL
-438 SVKIS
+438 S
-443 DQPINYLV
+443 DNVLSEDYA
-451 SDQTINRLVVGLGYN
+451 INRLVVGVGYN

>member
-12 WAGGAVAQEER
+12 WVGGAAAQEER

-63 QREVQVSFLRNSRAN
+63 RREVQVSLLRNSRAN
-78 DSIFNG
+78 DSVFNG
-84 TPGRSELTNT
+84 TAGRSELTNT

-121 KDFDWN
+121 KDFDWSLN
-127 LNQKGYGYDDSLAV
+127 LKGDDDGLAA

-155 VSAALDVSSA
+155 VSAAIDVSPA
-165 VSLGATLGW
+165 VSLGATLGL

-190 EDVFHERRFRARDTF
+190 QDEFLEQRFFARDSF
-205 TDEYKWTPYAVLGAM
+205 TDEYQWTPYAVLGVM
-220 LRTPRDEP
+220 LRTPRDNP
-228 RYRLGATFA
+228 RYRLGATFT
-237 TGGTHKIRYVLRG
+237 TGGTHKIRYVFRG
-250 SSSDEGYNSVEYD
+250 SPSDKGYSSVQYD
-263 DGTVQEFP
+263 DGTVEKFS
-271 DEEWSNTYELA
+271 DEEARNTYELT
-282 LPFEFGVGASAEVLP
+282 LPFEFGVGASAEALQ

-323 RAGTSF
+323 RADTSF

-339 HLGVEYQVPVVAL
+339 HFGVEYQVPVVAL

-365 VGDPIRIE
+365 IGPRDPGSDDPTIRIE
-373 IDKDS
+373 
-378 IPTGMAILLDQ
+378 
-389 SGITNIPLNRI
+389 
-400 EIDKDRHFI
+400 EDRRFI

-422 VDLAWMWGAFK
+422 VDLAWVRGAFK
-433 QVELD
+433 QVEEYSGD
-438 SVKIS
+438 YS
-443 DQPINYLV
+443 DNVLSEDYA
-451 SDQTINRLVVGLGYN
+451 INRVVLGVGYN

>member
-12 WAGGAVAQEER
+12 WVGGAAAQEER

-63 QREVQVSFLRNSRAN
+63 RREVQVSLLRNSRAN
-78 DSIFNG
+78 DSVFNG

-121 KDFDWN
+121 KDFDWSLN
-127 LNQKGYGYDDSLAV
+127 LKGDDDGLAA

-155 VSAALDVSSA
+155 VSAAIDVSPA
-165 VSLGATLGW
+165 VSLGATLGL
-174 VSGEDEAV
+174 VSGEDQAV

-190 EDVFHERRFRARDTF
+190 QDEFLEQRFFARDSF
-205 TDEYKWTPYAVLGAM
+205 TDEYQWTPYAVLGAM
-220 LRTPRDEP
+220 LRTPRDNP
-228 RYRLGATFA
+228 RYRLGATFT
-237 TGGTHKIRYVLRG
+237 TGGTHKIRYVFRG
-250 SSSDEGYNSVEYD
+250 SPSDKGYSSVQYD
-263 DGTVQEFP
+263 DGTVEKFS
-271 DEEWSNTYELA
+271 DEEARNTYELT
-282 LPFEFGVGASAEVLP
+282 LPFEFGVGASAEALQ

-323 RAGTSF
+323 RADTSF

-339 HLGVEYQVPVVAL
+339 HFGVEYQVPVVAL
-352 DLRAGYFVDPIPF
+352 DLRAGYFVDPVPF
-365 VGDPIRIE
+365 IGPRDPGSDDPTIRIE
-373 IDKDS
+373 
-378 IPTGMAILLDQ
+378 
-389 SGITNIPLNRI
+389 
-400 EIDKDRHFI
+400 EDRRFI

-422 VDLAWMWGAFK
+422 VDLAWVRGAFK
-433 QVELD
+433 QVEEYSGD
-438 SVKIS
+438 YS
-443 DQPINYLV
+443 DNVLSEDYA
-451 SDQTINRLVVGLGYN
+451 INRLVVGVGYN

>member
-1 MKILAIALLCV
+1 MKILTIALLCV
-12 WAGGAVAQEER
+12 WVGGAVAQEER

-63 QREVQVSFLRNSRAN
+63 QREVQISLLRNNRAN

-127 LNQKGYGYDDSLAV
+127 LNQKGDAEGLAAN
-141 DHAFQ
+141 HTFQ

-155 VSAALDVSSA
+155 VSAAIDVSPA
-165 VSLGATLGW
+165 ISLGATLGL

-182 NEFDWADS
+182 NEFDWADPQD
-190 EDVFHERRFRARDTF
+190 EFYEQRLLARDTF
-205 TDEYKWTPYAVLGAM
+205 TDEYKWTPYAVLGTM
-220 LRTPRDEP
+220 LRTPRDKP

-237 TGGTHKIRYVLRG
+237 TGGTHEIRYVFRG
-250 SSSDEGYNSVEYD
+250 PSSEGKPNPCQHLFPEGTPDAPLADDYSSIECD
-263 DGTVQEFP
+263 DGTVGEFA
-271 DEEWSNTYELA
+271 DTESSNTYELA
-282 LPFEFGVGASAEVLP
+282 LPFEFGVGASAEALP

-314 YKGADEYGL
+314 YKGADD
-323 RAGTSF
+323 ANNSF

-339 HLGVEYQVPVVAL
+339 HFGVEYQVPVVAL
-352 DLRAGYFVDPIPF
+352 DLRAGYFVDPVPF
-365 VGDPIRIE
+365 VGPHDLDSDDPPIRIE
-373 IDKDS
+373 
-378 IPTGMAILLDQ
+378 
-389 SGITNIPLNRI
+389 
-400 EIDKDRHFI
+400 EDRRFI
-409 TLGAGILLDEAVQ
+409 TLGAGILLDEAMQ
-422 VDLAWMWGAFK
+422 IDIAWVRGAFK
-433 QVELD
+433 QVEEY
-438 SVKIS
+438 SVESS
-443 DQPINYLV
+443 DNVLSEDYA
-451 SDQTINRLVVGLGYN
+451 INRLVVGVGYN

>member
-12 WAGGAVAQEER
+12 WVRGAVAQEER

-127 LNQKGYGYDDSLAV
+127 LNLKGDDQGLAAN
-141 DHAFQ
+141 HALQ

-155 VSAALDVSSA
+155 VSAAIDVSPA
-165 VSLGATLGW
+165 VSLGATLGL

-182 NEFDWADS
+182 SEFDWADL
-190 EDVFHERRFRARDTF
+190 EDVFDEQRFRARDTF

-228 RYRLGATFA
+228 RYRLGATFS
-237 TGGTHKIRYVLRG
+237 TGGTHKIRYVFRG

-282 LPFEFGVGASAEVLP
+282 LPFEFGVGASAAALP

-314 YKGADEYGL
+314 YKGADDYGL
-323 RAGTSF
+323 RADTSF

-339 HLGVEYQVPVVAL
+339 HFGVEYQVPVVAL
-352 DLRAGYFVDPIPF
+352 DLRAGYFVDPVPF
-365 VGDPIRIE
+365 IGPRDPGSDDPPIRIE
-373 IDKDS
+373 
-378 IPTGMAILLDQ
+378 
-389 SGITNIPLNRI
+389 
-400 EIDKDRHFI
+400 EDRRFI
-409 TLGAGILLDEAVQ
+409 TLGAGILIDEAMQ
-422 VDLAWMWGAFK
+422 IDIAWVRGAFK
-433 QVELD
+433 QVEEYSSEL
-438 SVKIS
+438 S
-443 DQPINYLV
+443 DNVLSEDYA
-451 SDQTINRLVVGLGYN
+451 INRLVVGVGYN

>member
-12 WAGGAVAQEER
+12 WVGGAAAQEER

-63 QREVQVSFLRNSRAN
+63 RREVQVSLLRNSRAN
-78 DSIFNG
+78 DSVFNG
-84 TPGRSELTNT
+84 TAGRSELTNT

-121 KDFDWN
+121 KDFDWSLN
-127 LNQKGYGYDDSLAV
+127 LKGDDDGLAA

-155 VSAALDVSSA
+155 VSAAIDVSPA
-165 VSLGATLGW
+165 VSLGATLGL

-190 EDVFHERRFRARDTF
+190 QDEFLEQRFFARDSF
-205 TDEYKWTPYAVLGAM
+205 TDEYQWTPYAVLGVM
-220 LRTPRDEP
+220 LRTPRDNP
-228 RYRLGATFA
+228 RYRLGATFT
-237 TGGTHKIRYVLRG
+237 TGGTHKIRYVFRG
-250 SSSDEGYNSVEYD
+250 SPSDKGYSSVQYD
-263 DGTVQEFP
+263 DGTVEKFS
-271 DEEWSNTYELA
+271 DEEARNTYELT
-282 LPFEFGVGASAEVLP
+282 LPFEFGVGASAEALQ

-323 RAGTSF
+323 RADTSF

-339 HLGVEYQVPVVAL
+339 HFGVEYQVPVVAL

-365 VGDPIRIE
+365 IGPRDPGSDDPTIRIE
-373 IDKDS
+373 
-378 IPTGMAILLDQ
+378 
-389 SGITNIPLNRI
+389 
-400 EIDKDRHFI
+400 EDRRFI

-422 VDLAWMWGAFK
+422 VDLAWVRGAFK
-433 QVELD
+433 QVEEYSGD
-438 SVKIS
+438 YS
-443 DQPINYLV
+443 DNVLSEDYA
-451 SDQTINRLVVGLGYN
+451 INRLVVGVGYN